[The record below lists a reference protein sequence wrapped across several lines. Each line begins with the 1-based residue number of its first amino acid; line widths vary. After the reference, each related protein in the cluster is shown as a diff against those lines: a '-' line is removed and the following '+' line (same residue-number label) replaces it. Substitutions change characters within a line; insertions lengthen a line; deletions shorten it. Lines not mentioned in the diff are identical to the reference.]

1 MKIDNIYEFLQDTT
15 DDNEKYMLYLEGD
28 DTLPS
33 LAEIIKEEYKNQC
46 SFSADEAWECITNC
60 MEYYLDSCE
69 LSIVYKKKI
78 WKDLSAWL
86 RIIAYDLDINIDYS
100 ENDFIENP
108 SSNDPA
114 IEIIKELHY
123 YKNKG
128 NVQTAAGKGV
138 TKEKLSNRLKVSE
151 KTVKDII
158 NKLDKNYHSSEL
170 RIAGQKVLL
179 DVDSVYFYD
188 EEAGVRNR
196 YFSSKSTLNP
206 VFLQFNISQIFTLLN
221 GCKLSYEAEERNMA
235 LYTAM
240 EIWDQL
246 SSYTKGRIKAFYC
259 YKYPDFADFISDVEA
274 EIESSEVHMYVSDR
288 EQIEDMDLNK
298 AEIDEITAK
307 LNY

>member
-1 MKIDNIYEFLQDTT
+1 MIIDNIYEFLQDTI
-15 DDNEKYMLYLEGD
+15 DDNEKYRLYLEGD
-28 DTLPS
+28 DTFPS
-33 LAEIIKEEYKNQC
+33 LIEIIRNEYINQI
-46 SFSADEAWECITNC
+46 SFSADDAWECITNC

-69 LSIVYKKKI
+69 LSIVYKKKV

-86 RIIAYDLDINIDYS
+86 RIIAYDLGINIDYS
-100 ENDFIENP
+100 ENGFIENP

-128 NVQTAAGKGV
+128 NAQPATGKGV

-158 NKLDKNYHSSEL
+158 NKLDKNHHSSEL

-196 YFSSKSTLNP
+196 YFSSKSTVNP

-221 GCKLSYEAEERNMA
+221 GCKLSYEAEERNSA

-246 SSYTKGRIKAFYC
+246 SSYSKDRIKSFYC
-259 YKYPDFADFISDVEA
+259 NRYPDFAEFISDVES

-288 EQIEDMDLNK
+288 EQIEDMDLNN
-298 AEIDEITAK
+298 AEIDEIIDK